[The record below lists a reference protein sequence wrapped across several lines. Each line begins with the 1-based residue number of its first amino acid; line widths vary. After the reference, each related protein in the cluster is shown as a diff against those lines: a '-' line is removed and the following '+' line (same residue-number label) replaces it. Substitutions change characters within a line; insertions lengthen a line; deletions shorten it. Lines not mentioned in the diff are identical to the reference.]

1 MARVYGAI
9 DIDIESELAGLG
21 RPLSTTDEG
30 AARLPAV
37 RLAGRTPD
45 LSHDGTWTRQR
56 GMAKQVVAPERF
68 SSEAYPVPAPP
79 THVFAIGTQTRML
92 GRDPRPLA
100 R

>member
-9 DIDIESELAGLG
+9 DIDVESQLVGRG
-21 RPLSTTDEG
+21 RPLSTTDDG
-30 AARLPAV
+30 AARLPPV

-56 GMAKQVVAPERF
+56 GMAKLEAAPDRF
-68 SSEAYPVPAPP
+68 ASEAYPVAAPP
-79 THVFAIGTQTRML
+79 AHVFAVGTQTRML
-92 GRDPRPLA
+92 GRDPRPLV